1 MKIPYLT
8 TSFSEKAKQA
18 KSRFANIL
26 NTKAKKAGVLAL
38 AVILLFALVCGI
50 IVGCV
55 KNKPTNATKIVPGD
69 TVVVTRYAQLVSADE
84 NTPYDLYEGDLLFV
98 VYEND
103 DTYHVQMPYMSHPAI
118 FGDIEKSA
126 VSKDAEK
133 LAKANYASIKPLA
146 AVYTNKG
153 DVEKE
158 TYYSMQTPLRVIK
171 RDGKWVE
178 VSFAAG
184 VDNKWVKS
192 EDIEPVIPSTQVD
205 FDYLDLQKRV
215 DAGEEQW
222 RLSPHEVVNDYL
234 ASRKVTAHM
243 RIDAN
248 QMEETSANTM
258 SYITEGY
265 FVSVYQ
271 PIKKGEDGIWVV
283 SNASLMKGQMDDAV
297 PADVKA
303 IVNSGMGWRINLKEN
318 KIIYTPYSSK
328 QSWSVEDLAAQM
340 GFDAKD
346 YYGKD
351 LDIMIYEY
359 TAPKGNTA
367 YLFVF
372 DDEQLIGHAELDTK
386 DKLELAKQTFI
397 KWTEGD
403 K

>member
-1 MKIPYLT
+1 MKTPFLT
-8 TSFSEKAKQA
+8 TRLSENAEQA

-26 NTKAKKAGVLAL
+26 NTKAKKFG
-38 AVILLFALVCGI
+38 VILLLTVIVMSTVFGMLFAFTRQVPKSEI
-50 IVGCV
+50 
-55 KNKPTNATKIVPGD
+55 APGD
-69 TVVVTRYAQLVSADE
+69 TVAVTQDTSMTDASGKVIC
-84 NTPYDLYEGDLLFV
+84 DLQAGDLLFV
-98 VYEND
+98 IYEEA
-103 DTYHVQMPYMSHPAI
+103 DTFHVQLPYMSHPAMY
-118 FGDIEKSA
+118 GYIEKSA

-133 LAKANYASIKPLA
+133 LANANFASIKPLA
-146 AVYTNKG
+146 GVYKNKG

-158 TYYSMQTPLRVIK
+158 TYYTMQTPLIVLK
-171 RDGKWVE
+171 RDGAWVE

-271 PIKKGEDGIWVV
+271 PIKKGEGGIWVV
-283 SNASLMKGQMDDAV
+283 SNALLKKGQMDDAV

-303 IVNSGMGWRINLKEN
+303 IVNSGMGWRICLNEN
-318 KIIYTPYSSK
+318 KIIYTPYNSK
-328 QSWSVEDLAAQM
+328 QSWSVEDLAARM
-340 GFDAKD
+340 GFNAKD
-346 YYGKD
+346 YYGKEID
-351 LDIMIYEY
+351 VMIYEY

-367 YLFVF
+367 YMFLF
-372 DDEQLIGHAELDTK
+372 DDEQLIAHYELDTAE
-386 DKLELAKQTFI
+386 KLETAKRTLIQ
-397 KWTEGD
+397 WTERD
-403 K
+403 KG

>member
-1 MKIPYLT
+1 MKTPFLT
-8 TSFSEKAKQA
+8 TSFSENAKQA
-18 KSRFANIL
+18 KSRFVNIL
-26 NTKAKKAGVLAL
+26 DTKSKKVGALAL

-55 KNKPTNATKIVPGD
+55 QNKPTNATTIMPGD
-69 TVVVTRYAQLVSADE
+69 TVAVTQDSEIAEGV
-84 NTPYDLYEGDLLFV
+84 PVHKGDLLFV

-103 DTYHVQMPYMSHPAI
+103 DTYHVQMPYMSHPAT
-118 FGDIEKSA
+118 FGNIEKSA

-133 LAKANYASIKPLA
+133 LANANYASIKPLA

-153 DVEKE
+153 DADKE
-158 TYYSMQTPLRVIK
+158 TYYSMQTPLQIIK

-184 VDNKWVKS
+184 VDNKWVKR

-318 KIIYTPYSSK
+318 KIIYTPYNSK

-340 GFDAKD
+340 GFEAKD

-372 DDEQLIGHAELDTK
+372 DDAQLIGHTELDTK
-386 DKLELAKQTFI
+386 DKLELAKQTLI
-397 KWTEGD
+397 KWTGGD